1 MTLRVCVSSQQFS
14 TYEITLSVLLVTRH
28 NLSQFP
34 FAAGPIHEKYF
45 NTMAAAALAFR
56 VGRTS
61 AVMALARLNGS
72 LPFTRTDAY
81 FISII
86 LLLLLLLSLHHHYH
100 HHHYH
105 HYYYCFNWFYYHYHY
120 HYYHIV
126 INLSFCGVYIYV
138 NELDNNCFMQLLVV
152 WVTPQ
157 IARFMW
163 SIWDPSGSWRP
174 QVGPTLAPWVLLSWT

>member
-1 MTLRVCVSSQQFS
+1 MPLRVCVSSQQFS

-34 FAAGPIHEKYF
+34 FAAGPLHEKYF

-61 AVMALARLNGS
+61 VVMALAGLNGS

-86 LLLLLLLSLHHHYH
+86 LLLLLLLSLHHHHHYH
-100 HHHYH
+100 HQHYH

-120 HYYHIV
+120 CHIV

-138 NELDNNCFMQLLVV
+138 SELDHNCFMQ
-152 WVTPQ
+152 
-157 IARFMW
+157 
-163 SIWDPSGSWRP
+163 
-174 QVGPTLAPWVLLSWT
+174 